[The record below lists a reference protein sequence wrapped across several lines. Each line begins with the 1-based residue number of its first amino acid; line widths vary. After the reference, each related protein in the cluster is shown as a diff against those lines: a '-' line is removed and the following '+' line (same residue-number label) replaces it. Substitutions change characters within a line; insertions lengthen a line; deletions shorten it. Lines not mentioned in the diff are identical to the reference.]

1 MLYCTCTVEY
11 CTCYYAQ
18 NRNACGMQVS
28 PRTFACLSSPT
39 DPKPYAWLWG
49 GSSLRV
55 THLVEAD
62 VVYDEHLAQSI
73 GRAFAS
79 GADLVTNYGYTQS
92 WRYFHP
98 ECASQC
104 LSEQS
109 STCNCC
115 SLKCSKSAIQYITR
129 TKKVIDESLKNIL
142 RN

>member
-1 MLYCTCTVEY
+1 MHSKQYLNIILCCTILCS
-11 CTCYYAQ
+11 TCRVQYSVHATYYAQ
-18 NRNACGMQVS
+18 NENRNACGVQVS

-109 STCNCC
+109 SNAIVDH
-115 SLKCSKSAIQYITR
+115 LHYSKGYR
-129 TKKVIDESLKNIL
+129 
-142 RN
+142 